1 MINKVL
7 IKQLELFI
15 AYMKKLTPQDFCDL
29 ESGTAKISFSMQ
41 NVSDDDSIIG
51 GVAYDQFVQ
60 ELLSLTSR
68 EQCFNYFDKHNFQKK
83 ELEGI
88 LSCLGVTFNKKDNKN
103 KLQSKIIE
111 NTIGKKLRTDA
122 IINK

>member
-1 MINKVL
+1 MINNVL

-15 AYMKKLTPQDFCDL
+15 AYLKKLSSQDICDL
-29 ESGTAKISFSMQ
+29 ENGVSKISFSLQ
-41 NVSDDDSIIG
+41 RVSSLNPS
-51 GVAYDQFVQ
+51 VREVVYEQFVQ
-60 ELLSLTSR
+60 ELQLMTSR
-68 EQCFNYFDKHNFQKK
+68 EQCDDYFGKLNLQKK

-88 LSCLGVTFNKKDNKN
+88 LRSLGVAFNKKDNKN